1 MLGTSTTEDRKD
13 VVLGVEATGLGEASD
28 GARHRFISNP
38 DETKGCFKGCHCL
51 RNSYG
56 FVVRVDFLG
65 HGLEGGKGGDAVEGL
80 VFGGSEDLREILGEE
95 SA

>member
-13 VVLGVEATGLGEASD
+13 VVLGVESSGLGEASD
-28 GARHRFISNP
+28 GARHGFISNS
-38 DETKGCFKGCHCL
+38 DETKGCFKGCHCF

-65 HGLEGGKGGDAVEGL
+65 HGFEGGKGGDAVERL
-80 VFGGSEDLREILGEE
+80 VFRGSEDLGEILRKE
-95 SA
+95 AA